1 MHMEILQIVTL
12 GIIASI
18 LYIVT
23 KELNSSFAF
32 YIIIIMAVIIFLSII
47 QQIGAIFNLIESLGQ
62 RANVD
67 GMYMKTILQIIG
79 IAYIAD
85 LGSSIVKDAG
95 LDSVAA
101 KIELAGKIFIL
112 ILAVPIITAV
122 IEAIL
127 SFLPA

>member
-1 MHMEILQIVTL
+1 MLMEILQIITL
-12 GIIASI
+12 AIIASI

-32 YIIIIMAVIIFLSII
+32 YIILFMVIIIFLSII
-47 QQIGAIFNLIESLGQ
+47 QHIGAIFNLIETLGQ
-62 RANVD
+62 RANVE
-67 GMYMKTILQIIG
+67 GMYMQTILQIIG

-95 LDSVAA
+95 LTSVAA

-112 ILAVPIITAV
+112 ILAIPIITAV

-127 SFLPA
+127 SFLPT